1 MTDTV
6 PEWLRRAAAVSW
18 RLLVVGAA
26 VFFGFQALQ
35 RVSLVVLAVVLA
47 LFPAALMWG
56 PVRALRHRGW
66 PPMLATWSVL
76 LVGFGALVGLG
87 FLIGPALV
95 DGLQPLGED
104 LQEAYQDLQVWLVQG
119 PLGLSQQQV
128 ASYSDML
135 LEQIRQQAS
144 ALGSGLVSGAL
155 AAVEAVTGVILALI
169 VTFFILKDGARVAER
184 FQDRLEPDTADRVQ
198 RGGRVALTTLTQ
210 YVRGL
215 AIVGLVDSTAIAIGL
230 LIVGVPL
237 VVPLAVLVFFG
248 AFFPVVGAF
257 LSGLVAVA
265 VALVNGGFTD
275 ALIVLAIVVAVQQ
288 LEGDVILPLV
298 FGRTLQLH
306 PLVILLAI
314 AIGGIAFGIV
324 GAFLAVPIAAV
335 IVAVHGE
342 LSDDPD
348 GSMVSLSRTIH

>member
-1 MTDTV
+1 MNDTV

-26 VFFGFQALQ
+26 IYFGFQALQ

-56 PVRALRHRGW
+56 PVRGLERRGW
-66 PPMLATWSVL
+66 RPMLATWTVL
-76 LVGFGALVGLG
+76 LVGFGALIGLG
-87 FLIGPALV
+87 FVIGPALV
-95 DGLQPLGED
+95 EGLQPLGED
-104 LQEAYQDLQVWLVQG
+104 LRQAYEDVQVWLVEG

-128 ASYSDML
+128 EGFSDTL
-135 LEQIRQQAS
+135 IEQIRAQAS

-155 AAVEAVTGVILALI
+155 AAVEGVTGTILALI
-169 VTFFILKDGARVAER
+169 VTFFILKDGARFADR
-184 FQDRLEPDTADRVQ
+184 FLSLMEPETADRVG
-198 RGGRVALTTLTQ
+198 RGGRVALTTLTH

-215 AIVGLVDSTAIAIGL
+215 AVVGLVDATAIAIGL
-230 LIVGVPL
+230 VILDVPL
-237 VVPLAVLVFFG
+237 VIPLAVLVFLG
-248 AFFPVVGAF
+248 AFFPVIGAF

-265 VALVNGGFTD
+265 VTLVNGGFTD

-324 GAFLAVPIAAV
+324 GAFLSVPIAAV
-335 IVAVHGE
+335 IVAVHRE
-342 LSDDPD
+342 LSDDHES
-348 GSMVSLSRTIH
+348 SMFSLTRTIH

>member
-1 MTDTV
+1 MDHTV
-6 PEWLRRAAAVSW
+6 PEWLRRSAAIAW

-26 VFFGFQALQ
+26 VYFGFQALQ

-47 LFPAALMWG
+47 LFPAALMWQ
-56 PVRALRHRGW
+56 PVRALRRRGW
-66 PPMLATWSVL
+66 PPMLATWTVIL
-76 LVGFGALVGLG
+76 IGFGALVGLG
-87 FLIGPALV
+87 FIIGPALAE
-95 DGLQPLGED
+95 GLQPLGED
-104 LQEAYQDLQVWLVQG
+104 LQAAYEELQVWLVEG

-128 ASYSDML
+128 DGFSDTL
-135 LEQIRQQAS
+135 IEQIRDQAS
-144 ALGSGLVSGAL
+144 TLGSGLVSGAV
-155 AAVEAVTGVILALI
+155 AAFEAVTGTVLAII
-169 VTFFILKDGARVAER
+169 VTFFILKDGER
-184 FQDRLEPDTADRVQ
+184 FADRFVALLDPPTDDRVR

-215 AIVGLVDSTAIAIGL
+215 ALVGLVDATAIAIGL
-230 LIVGVPL
+230 VVLDVPL
-237 VVPLAVLVFFG
+237 VVPLAVLVFLG
-248 AFFPVVGAF
+248 AFFPVIGAF

-288 LEGDVILPLV
+288 LEGDVVLPLV

-314 AIGGIAFGIV
+314 ALGGIAFGIV

-335 IVAVHGE
+335 IVAVHRE
-342 LSDDPD
+342 LSDDHE
-348 GSMVSLSRTIH
+348 GSMLSLTSTIH